1 MPSRSEID
9 SLEIRATL
17 IPWILLP
24 DVIEDGV
31 PRDYFYR
38 SAGVSNVKLVGRD
51 PTGKFAGDVFGSE
64 D

>member
-1 MPSRSEID
+1 MPSPSEID
-9 SLEIRATL
+9 SSEIRATL

-31 PRDYFYR
+31 LRDYFYR
-38 SAGVSNVKLVGRD
+38 FTFIGNVKLVGRD